1 MSRRRE
7 LEQHRRQLQELE
19 EIMNSMKTLAYLET
33 HKLTRFLDT
42 QQAVIA
48 TIESLAAD
56 FLTFHPETLPEPE
69 EASEVYLLVG
79 SERGFCGNFNEVLL
93 QPLADQAAPPE
104 PPLLIGLGHK
114 LQPLLEKDERVV
126 ALLDGANVV
135 EEVPAVLN
143 RVVDTLA
150 SLQTHHRIP
159 TLSAIFH
166 SGEPEKKVAVTRLLP
181 PFQRRPETEC
191 RFPQPPLLN
200 LPPQEFLLSLTDHYL
215 FAALHGILYR
225 SLMAE
230 NRRRFQ
236 HLEGA
241 VRHLEERAE
250 ELAHR
255 GNILR
260 QEEIIEEIEVILLSA
275 TAPT

>member
-7 LEQHRRQLQELE
+7 LEQHRRKLRELR

-33 HKLTRFLDT
+33 HKLTRFLDAQRAAT
-42 QQAVIA
+42 A
-48 TIESLAAD
+48 TIESVAAD
-56 FLTFHPETLPEPE
+56 FLAFYPETLPEPE
-69 EASEVYLLVG
+69 EATEVYLLVG
-79 SERGFCGNFNEVLL
+79 SERGFCGNFNEALF
-93 QPLADQAAPPE
+93 QPLTEQPTSSQPA
-104 PPLLIGLGHK
+104 LLIGLGHK
-114 LQPLLEKDERVV
+114 LQPLLEKDTRLV

-135 EEVPAVLN
+135 EEVPTVLN

-150 SLQTHHRIP
+150 SLQTHHP
-159 TLSAIFH
+159 TLTLSAIFH
-166 SGEPEKKVAVTRLLP
+166 GGEPEKEVTITRLLP
-181 PFQRRPETEC
+181 PFQHKPQTPR

-200 LPPQEFLLSLTDHYL
+200 LPPAAFLLTLADHYL

-241 VRHLEERAE
+241 VRHLDERAE

-260 QEEIIEEIEVILLSA
+260 QEEIIEEIEVILLNA
-275 TAPT
+275 AVPT

>member
-7 LEQHRRQLQELE
+7 LEQHRRKLRELR

-33 HKLTRFLDT
+33 HKLTRFLDAQRAAT
-42 QQAVIA
+42 A
-48 TIESLAAD
+48 TIESVAAD
-56 FLTFHPETLPEPE
+56 FLAFYPETLPEPV
-69 EASEVYLLVG
+69 EATEVYLLAG
-79 SERGFCGNFNEVLL
+79 SERGFCGNFNEALL
-93 QPLADQAAPPE
+93 QSLTEQPTSSQPA
-104 PPLLIGLGHK
+104 LLIGLGHK
-114 LQPLLEKDERVV
+114 LQPLLEKDTRLV

-135 EEVPAVLN
+135 EEVPTVLN

-150 SLQTHHRIP
+150 SLQTHHP
-159 TLSAIFH
+159 TLTLSAVFH
-166 SGEPEKKVAVTRLLP
+166 GGEPGQEVTITRLLP
-181 PFQRRPETEC
+181 PFRHEPQTPR

-200 LPPQEFLLSLTDHYL
+200 LPPAEFLLTLADHYL

-225 SLMAE
+225 SLLSE

-236 HLEGA
+236 HLDGA
-241 VRHLEERAE
+241 VRHLDERAE

-260 QEEIIEEIEVILLSA
+260 QEEIIEEIEVILLNA
-275 TAPT
+275 AAPT